1 MTVSVGRKSRPEGRG
16 VRHPTHASDCWAP
29 RGEAPPS
36 PLAQAGSPRGLQP
49 VPRGVRCDSP
59 PRASPH
65 PSLPTRAAWEKT
77 SRSDPTGPTASQHRG
92 RGRSATCARGREGT
106 PACRRLTEEKADVA
120 GGAARP
126 GGKSVSPKCARR
138 LPPASFG
145 GLPPRGGR
153 PAPPRGSEE
162 DPGGGP
168 CCTGE
173 GAANEPSATQ
183 HDEGHNPGTPR
194 DSERAKP
201 SQIRATP
208 QPPRSGATATGG
220 RRQDSAGGRG
230 RGPQVRRRPGF
241 GREPLR
247 MSVLKRGCA
256 VSLFPLRFAPS
267 NSCQRL
273 RKAAARSSLSSCECP
288 LKHVVLLSAAS
299 AKQRRARLLQSDTTF
314 PNPCEPLSR
323 ACSRGVEG
331 PSSGRQEFLSTLLK
345 EGGI

>member
-1 MTVSVGRKSRPEGRG
+1 MTHRHVQVPIRVFQPGRRGKKRREVTPWGPRRVSTEAGAGLQHAPEDGRG
-16 VRHPTHASDCWAP
+16 P
-29 RGEAPPS
+29 
-36 PLAQAGSPRGLQP
+36 
-49 VPRGVRCDSP
+49 
-59 PRASPH
+59 
-65 PSLPTRAAWEKT
+65 
-77 SRSDPTGPTASQHRG
+77 
-92 RGRSATCARGREGT
+92 

-183 HDEGHNPGTPR
+183 HKGHNPGTPR
-194 DSERAKP
+194 DSEWAKP

-230 RGPQVRRRPGF
+230 CGPQVRRRPGF

>member
-1 MTVSVGRKSRPEGRG
+1 MTHRHVQVPIRVFQPGRRGKKRREVTPRGPRRVSTEAGAGLRHAPEAGRG
-16 VRHPTHASDCWAP
+16 P
-29 RGEAPPS
+29 
-36 PLAQAGSPRGLQP
+36 
-49 VPRGVRCDSP
+49 
-59 PRASPH
+59 
-65 PSLPTRAAWEKT
+65 
-77 SRSDPTGPTASQHRG
+77 
-92 RGRSATCARGREGT
+92 

-153 PAPPRGSEE
+153 PTPPRGSEE

-194 DSERAKP
+194 NSERAKP

>member
-1 MTVSVGRKSRPEGRG
+1 M
-16 VRHPTHASDCWAP
+16 
-29 RGEAPPS
+29 
-36 PLAQAGSPRGLQP
+36 
-49 VPRGVRCDSP
+49 
-59 PRASPH
+59 
-65 PSLPTRAAWEKT
+65 
-77 SRSDPTGPTASQHRG
+77 
-92 RGRSATCARGREGT
+92 
-106 PACRRLTEEKADVA
+106 A

-241 GREPLR
+241 GQEPLR

-273 RKAAARSSLSSCECP
+273 RKAAACSSLSSCECP
-288 LKHVVLLSAAS
+288 LKHVVLLWQQVQNKGAH
-299 AKQRRARLLQSDTTF
+299 
-314 PNPCEPLSR
+314 
-323 ACSRGVEG
+323 ACSKATQHSRIRASLCLAPAAEG
-331 PSSGRQEFLSTLLK
+331 SKVLRQEDKSSQVHC
-345 EGGI
+345 